1 MHFLRS
7 CDCTQCYAYIYCNYS
22 IYTEDFDLFHKSAD
36 DLTEVLQFLN
46 YHVFVSQVTH
56 WYSRRRRER
65 VEEVTEKVSLVH
77 AHTHSW
83 TSASLR
89 MMCTLRYL
97 LKSFVFFVVFWRPS
111 HVAHLAFTLLQA
123 HSATQSGST
132 DSLVHVLGTL
142 TGQEVIG
149 TSHKN
154 AQKIARRSR
163 KHITDKCPAVFVI
176 VFWGGMLMLM
186 SAEGGRGQCALPA

>member
-1 MHFLRS
+1 MIFKEAEGKGRGGDREGLFGA
-7 CDCTQCYAYIYCNYS
+7 CTHTQLDICF
-22 IYTEDFDLFHKSAD
+22 TEDDVYSPVSS
-36 DLTEVLQFLN
+36 EV
-46 YHVFVSQVTH
+46 V
-56 WYSRRRRER
+56 R
-65 VEEVTEKVSLVH
+65 
-77 AHTHSW
+77 
-83 TSASLR
+83 
-89 MMCTLRYL
+89 
-97 LKSFVFFVVFWRPS
+97 FFCCFFVFWRPS

-163 KHITDKCPAVFVI
+163 KQITDKCPAVFVI

>member
-1 MHFLRS
+1 M
-7 CDCTQCYAYIYCNYS
+7 
-22 IYTEDFDLFHKSAD
+22 
-36 DLTEVLQFLN
+36 
-46 YHVFVSQVTH
+46 
-56 WYSRRRRER
+56 
-65 VEEVTEKVSLVH
+65 TEKVSLVH

-97 LKSFVFFVVFWRPS
+97 LKSFVFLFVFWRPS

-163 KHITDKCPAVFVI
+163 KQITDKCPAVFVI
-176 VFWGGMLMLM
+176 VFWGGNAHVNVSRRRERTVCITSLVSPPAMRCQALRIKTDSESKLGQHATIPLSGLEQHPCWVTEEGSRV
-186 SAEGGRGQCALPA
+186 SAD